1 MKYSENTGLIIK
13 VFESLFEQIMD
24 GLNFGHIY
32 DDCMAIWKCLST
44 SRRVFITV
52 SFSPAFKEKRKDHI
66 ESFDNCNTVSLN
78 WSSLS
83 FSLPACFK
91 LSLNYTLTGELRSW
105 LFINMSTLYHTNM
118 LFLATWI
125 TLFAASCLCL
135 FSPCPASVVLFLQMF
150 SFADRSHG
158 SWCNPFLV
166 LSCLSPYYFYTC
178 SVNTHFDVTPFILYI
193 QIL

>member
-1 MKYSENTGLIIK
+1 MKYSENNSLVIK
-13 VFESLFEQIMD
+13 VFKSLFVQIMD

-32 DDCMAIWKCLST
+32 DDCMAIWKWIST

-52 SFSPAFKEKRKDHI
+52 SFSPAFKEKRKACI

-91 LSLNYTLTGELRSW
+91 LSLNYKLTGYLRSW
-105 LFINMSTLYHTNM
+105 LFINMSTVYYSNM

-125 TLFAASCLCL
+125 TFTFNLPPSYYKPRKNYISISMVTREVSCR
-135 FSPCPASVVLFLQMF
+135 SKSR
-150 SFADRSHG
+150 SF
-158 SWCNPFLV
+158 
-166 LSCLSPYYFYTC
+166 
-178 SVNTHFDVTPFILYI
+178 
-193 QIL
+193 